1 LSLGIETL
9 GSVMT
14 RLIDKNTTIPAKKTE
29 IFSTAEDN
37 QPAVSIHV
45 LQGERE
51 MASGNKSL
59 GRFELTG
66 IPPAPRGTP
75 QIEVTFDIDANGI
88 VEVSAKDTATG
99 KQQSIRITHSSGLS
113 QDEIDRLVK
122 DAELHAEDD
131 KNKKVLAEARNSADA
146 LMYSTEKTL
155 GELGDKVDSGI
166 RAEVEQT
173 VASLKREIEG
183 ENIAEIKR
191 LTETLTQIAHKL
203 AASAYQQAS
212 PQGQPY
218 DASADGVHNSA
229 ADSASNAEEEVVDAE
244 YEEVS

>member
-1 LSLGIETL
+1 
-9 GSVMT
+9 M
-14 RLIDKNTTIPAKKTE
+14 
-29 IFSTAEDN
+29 
-37 QPAVSIHV
+37 
-45 LQGERE
+45 
-51 MASGNKSL
+51 
-59 GRFELTG
+59 TG

-88 VEVSAKDTATG
+88 VEVSARDTASG

-146 LMYSTEKTL
+146 LIYSTEKTL
-155 GELGDKVDSGI
+155 GELGEKVDSGI
-166 RAEVEQT
+166 RANVKQA

-191 LTETLTQIAHKL
+191 LTETLTQITHKL
-203 AASAYQQAS
+203 ATSAYQQAS
-212 PQGQPY
+212 PEGQPY
-218 DASADGVHNSA
+218 DASTGGGHNSA
-229 ADSASNAEEEVVDAE
+229 ADRASNAEEEVVDAE
-244 YEEVS
+244 YEEVN